1 MQLLLVMAATTVLM
15 MVLAFLALTQEDRA
29 LARDALRRGNDEVRS
44 S

>member
-1 MQLLLVMAATTVLM
+1 MELLLVMAAATVLM

-29 LARDALRRGNDEVRS
+29 LARDDLALGRDEVRS